1 MVAATLRERIVSG
14 QMDDDATLPTLERLV
29 DEFGVSAPS
38 VREALRIL
46 ENEGLIT
53 VRRGNVGGAI
63 VHRPK
68 AEGAAYMLGLVLQ
81 SRNVGVTD
89 LAAAVGE
96 LLTLCAGLC
105 ARRKDRARSVV
116 PHLRRDLAQA
126 EAKLDDSG
134 VAYER
139 VSKAFHH
146 TLVGRS
152 GNESITL
159 LFGTLDWLWS
169 AQEEAWAQRVAV
181 GHDSPDPALR
191 REGLEAHRAIVDA
204 ISKGDADLAARI
216 TREHA
221 EHPDILGLPRRVNHI
236 IRATNLVPGRV
247 DLSSLADG
255 AERAGA

>member
-1 MVAATLRERIVSG
+1 MVAAALRERIVSG
-14 QMDDDATLPTLERLV
+14 EMDDDATLPTLDRLV

-53 VRRGNVGGAI
+53 VRRGNVGGAV

-81 SRNVGVTD
+81 SRNVGVLD
-89 LAAAVGE
+89 LASAVGE
-96 LLTLCAGLC
+96 LLTVCAGLC
-105 ARRKDRARSVV
+105 ARRKDRARAVV
-116 PHLRRDLAQA
+116 PHLRRDLTQA
-126 EAKLDDSG
+126 EAKLDDTG

-146 TLVGRS
+146 SLVGRS
-152 GNESITL
+152 GNESIIL

-169 AQEEAWAQRVAV
+169 AQEEAWARRVEAD
-181 GHDSPDPALR
+181 DSPDPKLR
-191 REGLEAHRAIVDA
+191 REGLASHKAIVDA
-204 ISKGDADLAARI
+204 IVAGDADLAARL
-216 TREHA
+216 TRDHVQ
-221 EHPDILGLPRRVNHI
+221 HPDIFGLARRANHI

-247 DLSSLADG
+247 DLSSLTGDG
-255 AERAGA
+255 QRSEA